1 MKIRDI
7 NKPINSK
14 TLNETLAKQFG
25 TKLNVDSFTLEQ
37 LQDARNKVRTMI
49 SQIETNESF
58 SGLPKNETYAKNKL
72 FLDVLNA
79 AISER
84 SDVDEAKKPDAD
96 GDGVPDWADK
106 KDGPDPKP
114 KKKGTKNMPPQLKKH
129 AEKKMKGESMQ
140 VDEFMGV
147 DSPDEVDKNLQKAI
161 QKKFG
166 TMSGRNLGKVQG
178 RTYGD
183 NSVEIDDPAVQMMI
197 DAGILTLNPAAEKA
211 YKAISPAKRAEI
223 MKKIDQFNKDKAAV
237 ATDPGNKPMAKAKKA
252 PGSLFDLLGA
262 KESMDEGK
270 QIIENYFKYSLKLVE
285 GEEDK
290 AELVMA
296 SKDMVD
302 RLTGWMEDTAEM
314 QSESMLEL
322 ADAIRDE
329 MGQQES
335 DAFVNTVKPA
345 LEQLYASMETTREA
359 LTAGVGQL
367 TGEGEAPA
375 MDMGEPMDM
384 EAPMDDP
391 VGDEAEMEPVEDDG
405 MATAPAAV
413 GGEDEAG
420 RARRESRYHKK
431 KAMLETSRRLGT
443 ILSKKK

>member
-1 MKIRDI
+1 MPYKDYETKKAKERERYKEIKKNKERYKKYKHLTEKWREENKDKI
-7 NKPINSK
+7 
-14 TLNETLAKQFG
+14 
-25 TKLNVDSFTLEQ
+25 
-37 LQDARNKVRTMI
+37 
-49 SQIETNESF
+49 NESVRA
-58 SGLPKNETYAKNKL
+58 LKDKK
-72 FLDVLNA
+72 
-79 AISER
+79 
-84 SDVDEAKKPDAD
+84 KKP
-96 GDGVPDWADK
+96 V
-106 KDGPDPKP
+106 
-114 KKKGTKNMPPQLKKH
+114 
-129 AEKKMKGESMQ
+129 GEDQ
-140 VDEFMGV
+140 VDEFDGV
-147 DSPDEVDKNLQKAI
+147 DSQKDSDKNLMKAI

-166 TMSGRNLGKVQG
+166 TKKGRNLGKFSGNRYWKSDGAGG
-178 RTYGD
+178 RVPADMDVTLA
-183 NSVEIDDPAVQMMI
+183 DPAVKMML
-197 DAGILTLNPAAEKA
+197 DAGILTLNPSALKQ
-211 YKAISPAKRAEI
+211 YKA
-223 MKKIDQFNKDKAAV
+223 MK
-237 ATDPGNKPMAKAKKA
+237 G
-252 PGSLFDLLGA
+252 
-262 KESMDEGK
+262 ES
-270 QIIENYFKYSLKLVE
+270 IVRE

-420 RARRESRYHKK
+420 RARRESRYYKK